1 MLKKFIII
9 TLLVGSG
16 CAHAA
21 LKIQHW
27 VLDNGARV
35 YFVENHTI
43 PMLDV
48 NLDFDAGS
56 RRDPANKSGLA
67 SLTNGMLARGIAK
80 ATQPDGSTEAAM
92 SEADISDAIADVAA
106 QRSGGVSAD
115 RGSVSIR
122 TLSSLAERDQSI
134 KLLARLLAQPSFP
147 QDLFDRDKARTVA
160 SIREAMT
167 RPESIA
173 SKVFWRLNY
182 GDHPYGAEATVESVV
197 ASTREDLIRFH
208 REHYVANRAVV
219 AMIGD
224 VTRAEADAIARELT
238 RRLPQGAPLPEL
250 PNVATAK
257 GTEQR
262 IAHPASQAHIFVGL
276 PTMARSDP
284 DFFALTVGNYV
295 LGGGGFVSRL
305 TREVREKRG
314 LAYSAYSY
322 FNPMAQPGPY
332 MAGLQTRKDQ
342 ADDALKV
349 VRDTIEAYVRNG
361 PTEDELRAAKDNLI
375 GGFALRIDNNRKIL
389 DHIANIGFYG
399 LPLDYLDTW
408 PDKVAKISVA
418 DVRAAFQRKL
428 VMDRMITVVVGA
440 EGAER

>member
-1 MLKKFIII
+1 MLKKFIF
-9 TLLVGSG
+9 LALVTCSSFT
-16 CAHAA
+16 HAA

-56 RRDPANKSGLA
+56 RRDPANKAGLA

-80 ATQPDGSTEAAM
+80 ATLPDGSVEPAM
-92 SEADISDAIADVAA
+92 SEASVSDAIADVAA

-122 TLSSLAERDQSI
+122 TLSSLAEREQSI
-134 KLLARLLAQPSFP
+134 RLLARLLAHPSFP
-147 QDLFDRDKARTVA
+147 QDLFERDKGRTLA
-160 SIREAMT
+160 SIRESMT

-173 SKVFWRLNY
+173 SKAFWRLNY
-182 GDHPYGAEATVESVV
+182 GDHPYGAEATVESIQ
-197 ASTREDLIRFH
+197 AATRDDLMRFH
-208 REHYVANRAVV
+208 REHYVANRAVI

-224 VTRAEADAIARELT
+224 ITRAEADAIAKEVT

-250 PNVATAK
+250 PVVAIPA
-257 GTEQR
+257 GAEQR
-262 IAHPASQAHIFVGL
+262 IAHPASQAHILFGM
-276 PTMARSDP
+276 PTLARSDP
-284 DFFALTVGNYV
+284 DFYALSVGNYI

-342 ADDALKV
+342 AQDALKV
-349 VRDTIEAYVRNG
+349 MRDTIGAYVRTG
-361 PTEDELRAAKDNLI
+361 PTEEELRAAKD
-375 GGFALRIDNNRKIL
+375 
-389 DHIANIGFYG
+389 
-399 LPLDYLDTW
+399 
-408 PDKVAKISVA
+408 
-418 DVRAAFQRKL
+418 
-428 VMDRMITVVVGA
+428 
-440 EGAER
+440 

>member
-1 MLKKFIII
+1 MLKKFVIV
-9 TLLVGSG
+9 LLLTTSSF
-16 CAHAA
+16 AQAA

-35 YFVENHTI
+35 YFVENRTI

-56 RRDPANKSGLA
+56 RRDPANKAGLA
-67 SLTNGMLARGIAK
+67 SLTNGMFARGIAK
-80 ATQPDGSTEAAM
+80 ATLPDGGVEPAM
-92 SEADISDAIADVAA
+92 SEADISDAIADTAA
-106 QRSGGVSAD
+106 QRGGGVSAD

-122 TLSSLAERDQSI
+122 TLSSLAEREQSI

-147 QDLFDRDKARTVA
+147 QDLFERDKARTIA
-160 SIREAMT
+160 SIREGLT
-167 RPESIA
+167 RPDAIA
-173 SKVFWRLNY
+173 SKAFWRLNY
-182 GDHPYGAEATVESVV
+182 GMHPYGAEATVESVQ
-197 ASTREDLIRFH
+197 ATTREDLVRFH

-224 VTRAEADAIARELT
+224 ITRAEADAIAKELT
-238 RRLPQGAPLPEL
+238 RRLPQGAALPEL
-250 PNVATAK
+250 PKVAVPA
-257 GTEQR
+257 GAEQR
-262 IAHPASQAHIFVGL
+262 IAHPASQAHILFGL
-276 PTMARSDP
+276 PTLARSDP

-349 VRDTIEAYVRNG
+349 MRETIDSYVRNG
-361 PTEDELRAAKDNLI
+361 PTEEELRAAKDNLI

-389 DHIANIGFYG
+389 DHIANIGFYEM
-399 LPLDYLDTW
+399 PLDYLDTW
-408 PDKVAKISVA
+408 TQQVAKLSAA
-418 DVRAAFQRKL
+418 DIRAAFQRKL
-428 VMDRMITVVVGA
+428 MMDRMITVVVGA
-440 EGAER
+440 EGAKP

>member
-80 ATQPDGSTEAAM
+80 ATLPDGSTEAAM

-167 RPESIA
+167 P
-173 SKVFWRLNY
+173 
-182 GDHPYGAEATVESVV
+182 
-197 ASTREDLIRFH
+197 
-208 REHYVANRAVV
+208 
-219 AMIGD
+219 
-224 VTRAEADAIARELT
+224 
-238 RRLPQGAPLPEL
+238 
-250 PNVATAK
+250 
-257 GTEQR
+257 
-262 IAHPASQAHIFVGL
+262 
-276 PTMARSDP
+276 
-284 DFFALTVGNYV
+284 
-295 LGGGGFVSRL
+295 
-305 TREVREKRG
+305 
-314 LAYSAYSY
+314 
-322 FNPMAQPGPY
+322 
-332 MAGLQTRKDQ
+332 
-342 ADDALKV
+342 
-349 VRDTIEAYVRNG
+349 
-361 PTEDELRAAKDNLI
+361 
-375 GGFALRIDNNRKIL
+375 
-389 DHIANIGFYG
+389 
-399 LPLDYLDTW
+399 
-408 PDKVAKISVA
+408 
-418 DVRAAFQRKL
+418 
-428 VMDRMITVVVGA
+428 
-440 EGAER
+440 

>member
-9 TLLVGSG
+9 MLLVGSG
-16 CAHAA
+16 CANAA

-56 RRDPANKSGLA
+56 RRDPVNKSGLA
-67 SLTNGMLARGIAK
+67 SLTNGMLARGIAR
-80 ATQPDGSTEAAM
+80 ATLPDGSAEAAM

-173 SKVFWRLNY
+173 SKAFWRLNY
-182 GDHPYGAEATVESVV
+182 GDHPYGAEATVESVG

-208 REHYVANRAVV
+208 REHYVANRAVI

-224 VTRAEADAIARELT
+224 VTRAEADAIAKELT

-250 PNVATAK
+250 PAVSTPAGA
-257 GTEQR
+257 EQR

-342 ADDALKV
+342 ADDALKI
-349 VRDTIEAYVRNG
+349 VRDTIESYVRTG
-361 PTEDELRAAKDNLI
+361 PTEEELRAAKDNLI

-440 EGAER
+440 EGAPR